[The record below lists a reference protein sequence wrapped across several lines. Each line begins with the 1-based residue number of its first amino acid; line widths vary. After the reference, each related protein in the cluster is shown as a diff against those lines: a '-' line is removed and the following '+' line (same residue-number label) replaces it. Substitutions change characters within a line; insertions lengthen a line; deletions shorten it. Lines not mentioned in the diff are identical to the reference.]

1 MLALHTFGPAFGLP
15 DPSPFCVKGLVLLKL
30 SGLEHTVVTGN
41 VRRAPKG
48 KLPVLDD
55 NGTQVPDTTFIRW
68 HLEQK
73 HDINFDKALSTA
85 EKATAWAFEKLC
97 EDHLYWGTVY
107 TRWMIDENFDKGP
120 RHFFKSAPALV
131 RPAIVAM
138 VRRDVRRNLYGQGFG
153 RHTRADIEKLMVHG
167 IHALADFLGDKPF
180 LMGDQPCGADATAFA
195 WVGSFLCP
203 VFDGVI
209 LETARTRPNL
219 VAYRDRGLAR
229 WFPTMNPAP

>member
-1 MLALHTFGPAFGLP
+1 MLTLHTFGPAFGLP
-15 DPSPFCVKGLVLLKL
+15 DPSPFCVKGLVLMKL
-30 SGLEHTVVTGN
+30 SGLDFTTATGN

-55 NGTQVPDTTFIRW
+55 NGTLVPDTTFIRW

-73 HDINFDKALSTA
+73 HGVDFDRALNPS
-85 EKATAWAFEKLC
+85 ERATAWAFEKLC

-120 RHFFKSAPALV
+120 RHFFSAAPAII

-138 VRRDVRRNLYGQGFG
+138 VRREVRRNLLGQGFG

-167 IHALADFLGDKPF
+167 INALADFLGDKPF
-180 LMGDQPCGADATAFA
+180 LMGAEPCGADATAFA
-195 WVGSFLCP
+195 WAGSFLCP
-203 VFDGVI
+203 LFEGPI
-209 LETARTRPNL
+209 LETARARPNL

-229 WFPTMNPAP
+229 WFPKLKVV